1 MVVSRPIRLY
11 TLLRIFM
18 TKIKTR
24 RDLERLREEGEREL
38 FPPHGKIL
46 VGMASCGLAAGA
58 DKVYIKIAKG
68 LERHGLNFTIGKTA
82 CLGFCS
88 REPLVELRIP
98 SGLRLIYQQIDEEK
112 ADTLVAAWSRNDLT
126 PEWALCQIQG
136 EKGEPYLLSPALRQI
151 SSDRDLN
158 FYSKQRKVV
167 LRNCGL
173 IDPLN
178 IKEYIACG
186 GYFSLY
192 KALQMSPLEIIEEVK
207 RSGLRGRGG
216 AGFPT
221 GKKWELCYRAPGK
234 KKYVI
239 CNADE
244 GDPGAYMDRSVLEG
258 SPHSII
264 EGMIIGAYAVGADEG
279 YIYVRAEY
287 PLAVKH
293 LRMAIAQAEE
303 LGLLGKDILGS
314 GFSFRLH
321 VFEGAGAFVC
331 GEETALIASIEG
343 RRGQPRPRPPYPVE
357 SGLFGKPTVINN
369 VETWANVPLIIAHGA
384 EWFRSMGTPRS
395 PGTKIFSLTGKV
407 KNTGLVEV
415 PMGITLR
422 ELIFEIGGGP
432 PEGKQF
438 KAVQIGGPSGG
449 CLPAEL
455 LDLPIDYESLTQA
468 GAMMGSGGMVVV
480 DEDTCMVELA
490 RFFLEFTQ
498 AESCGQCPPCRLG
511 TKRMLEILTRIT
523 QGRGKPR
530 DLSLLEELALGV
542 REASLCGLGRTAPNP
557 VLTTLR
563 YFRSEYEAH
572 LEGKCPA
579 KFCRALLAYQIDPEL
594 CVGCGLCARACPQG
608 AIFGEKGKPHRIE
621 LRLCVRCRACVSA
634 CPKGAIT
641 AR

>member
-1 MVVSRPIRLY
+1 
-11 TLLRIFM
+11 M

-192 KALQMSPLEIIEEVK
+192 KALQMSPSEIIEEVK

-221 GKKWELCYRAPGK
+221 GKKWELCYRAPGT

-244 GDPGAYMDRSVLEG
+244 GDPGAYMDRSILEG
-258 SPHSII
+258 NPHSVI
-264 EGMIIGAYAVGADEG
+264 EGMIIGAYAIGADEG

-293 LRMAIAQAEE
+293 LRIAIAQAKE

-369 VETWANVPLIIAHGA
+369 VETWANVPLIIAQGA
-384 EWFRSMGTPRS
+384 EWFRSVGTPRS

-594 CVGCGLCARACPQG
+594 CVGCGLCARACPQR

>member
-1 MVVSRPIRLY
+1 
-11 TLLRIFM
+11 M
-18 TKIKTR
+18 TKVRTYK
-24 RDLERLREEGEREL
+24 DLERIRQEGERDL
-38 FPPHGKIL
+38 FPAEGKIL

-58 DKVYIKIAKG
+58 DKVYTKISKE
-68 LERHGLNFTIGKTA
+68 LNSSGLNFTVGKTA

-88 REPLVELRIP
+88 REPLMELRLP
-98 SGLRLIYQQIDEEK
+98 SGLRIIYQQIDEEK
-112 ADTLVAAWSRNDLT
+112 ADALITAWTQKDLK
-126 PEWALCQIQG
+126 PEWALCRIQDERDQPNPLLPEIEQIF
-136 EKGEPYLLSPALRQI
+136 P
-151 SSDRDLN
+151 DRDLD
-158 FYSKQRKVV
+158 FYSKQKKVV
-167 LRNCGL
+167 LKNCGL

-186 GYFSLY
+186 GYFSLC
-192 KALQMSPLEIIEEVK
+192 KALQMKPLEIIEEVK

-221 GKKWELCYRAPGK
+221 GKKWELCYRVPGT

-258 SPHSII
+258 NPHSVI

-293 LRMAIAQAEE
+293 LRIAIAQAEE

-321 VFEGAGAFVC
+321 IFEGAGAFVC

-343 RRGQPRPRPPYPVE
+343 KRGQPRPRPPYPVE

-369 VETWANVPLIIAHGA
+369 VETWANIPLILAHGA
-384 EWFRSMGTPRS
+384 EWFRSMGTPGS

-407 KNTGLVEV
+407 RNTGLVEV

-432 PEGKQF
+432 PEGKRF

-449 CLPAEL
+449 CIPEEL

-530 DLSLLEELALGV
+530 DLALLEELALGV

-563 YFRSEYEAH
+563 YFRAEYEEH
-572 LEGKCPA
+572 LSGRCSA
-579 KFCRALLAYQIDPEL
+579 GVCRALVAYRIDPEM
-594 CVGCGLCARACPQG
+594 CVGCGLCAKACPQG
-608 AIFGEKGKPHRIE
+608 AIFGERGKPHRIE
-621 LRLCVRCRACVSA
+621 LRLCVRCGACASI
-634 CPKGAIT
+634 CPKGAIS
-641 AR
+641 AK

>member
-1 MVVSRPIRLY
+1 MAS
-11 TLLRIFM
+11 LRHL
-18 TKIKTR
+18 R
-24 RDLERLREEGEREL
+24 ELEVLREELRKSKDSGQICITICGGTGCRALGSEEL
-38 FPPHGKIL
+38 
-46 VGMASCGLAAGA
+46 LAA
-58 DKVYIKIAKG
+58 IKAELNHHRTKNVEVKLTG
-68 LERHGLNFTIGKTA
+68 CHGLCERGPIVVIQPEGIFY
-82 CLGFCS
+82 
-88 REPLVELRIP
+88 P
-98 SGLRLIYQQIDEEK
+98 GLRSENVPEVIQAIL
-112 ADTLVAAWSRNDLT
+112 ADRVVDRLLYHDPSTGKPVIRQEDIPFYRKQKRLVLAANGR
-126 PEWALCQIQG
+126 
-136 EKGEPYLLSPALRQI
+136 
-151 SSDRDLN
+151 
-158 FYSKQRKVV
+158 
-167 LRNCGL
+167 
-173 IDPLN
+173 IDPTS
-178 IKEYIACG
+178 IYDYIAIG
-186 GYFSLY
+186 GYQALG
-192 KALQMSPLEIIEEVK
+192 KALQMDPEEIIEEIK
-207 RSGLRGRGG
+207 RAGLRGRGG

-221 GKKWELCYRAPGK
+221 GKKWELCRRAPGT

-239 CNADE
+239 CNGDE

-258 SPHSII
+258 NPHSVI
-264 EGMIIGAYAVGADEG
+264 EGMIIGAYAVGANEG

-287 PLAVKH
+287 PLAIKH
-293 LRMAIAQAEE
+293 LRIAIAQAEE
-303 LGLLGKDILGS
+303 LGLLGEDILGS
-314 GFSFRLH
+314 GFSFHLH
-321 VFEGAGAFVC
+321 IFEGAGAFVC

-384 EWFRSMGTPRS
+384 EWFRSMGTPGS

-432 PEGKQF
+432 PEGKRF

-523 QGRGKPR
+523 QGRGKPG

-563 YFRSEYEAH
+563 YFRTEYEAH
-572 LEGKCPA
+572 LEGRCPA

-594 CVGCGLCARACPQG
+594 CVGCGLCAQTCPQG

-621 LRLCVRCRACVSA
+621 MRLCVRCGACAAA
-634 CPKGAIT
+634 CPKGAIS

>member
-1 MVVSRPIRLY
+1 MSKVRNREDLE
-11 TLLRIFM
+11 
-18 TKIKTR
+18 KIKM
-24 RDLERLREEGEREL
+24 EGQRLI
-38 FPPHGKIL
+38 FPKEGKIL
-46 VGMASCGLAAGA
+46 VGLGSCGLAAGA
-58 DKVYIKIAKG
+58 EKVYAKIVEEVHRRS
-68 LERHGLNFTIGKTA
+68 LDFMVGKTA
-82 CLGFCS
+82 CLGFCN
-88 REPLVELRIP
+88 REPLVEVRHP
-98 SGLRLIYQQIDEEK
+98 HGLRVVYQEMDEGKAEELIAALAQDEHK
-112 ADTLVAAWSRNDLT
+112 
-126 PEWALCQIQG
+126 PEWALCRIHG
-136 EKGEPYLLSPALRQI
+136 EKDSSAFIPPQLAQI
-151 SSDRDLN
+151 PIDYELD
-158 FYSKQRKVV
+158 FYKKQRKLV
-167 LRNCGL
+167 LRNCGF

-186 GYFSLY
+186 GYFSLF
-192 KALQMSPLEIIEEVK
+192 KALHLKPSLIIEEIK

-221 GKKWELCYRAPGK
+221 GKKWELCHRAPGT

-258 SPHSII
+258 DPHSVI

-293 LRMAIAQAEE
+293 LRIAVAQAEE
-303 LGLLGKDILGS
+303 LGLLGEDILGT
-314 GFSFRLH
+314 GFSFKLH

-331 GEETALIASIEG
+331 GEETALLASIEG

-357 SGLFGKPTVINN
+357 QGLFGKPTLINN
-369 VETWANVPLIIAHGA
+369 VETWANVPLIIKYGA
-384 EWFRSMGTPRS
+384 DWFRSLGTKGS
-395 PGTKIFSLTGKV
+395 TGTKIFSLTGKV

-432 PEGKQF
+432 PEGKRF

-449 CLPAEL
+449 CLPEEL

-523 QGRGKPR
+523 QGRGKPE
-530 DLSLLEELALGV
+530 DLKLLEELAFGV
-542 REASLCGLGRTAPNP
+542 KEASLCGLGRTAPNP

-563 YFRSEYEAH
+563 YFRAEYEAH
-572 LEGKCPA
+572 IEGRCPA
-579 KFCRALLAYQIDPEL
+579 GVCRALLTFEIDPGL
-594 CVGCGLCARACPQG
+594 CVGCGLCARSCPQG

-621 LRLCVRCRACVSA
+621 HKLCARCGACVSA
-634 CPKGAIT
+634 CPKGAI
-641 AR
+641 AKR